1 MYPVQIEV
9 RTTST
14 NSEDEQSSRLSN
26 KKTTDKGYKLQVICY
41 TFLISTTTTNNNI
54 AVHGS

>member
-26 KKTTDKGYKLQVICY
+26 KKTTDKGYKLQVIYY
-41 TFLISTTTTNNNI
+41 TFLKNVQT
-54 AVHGS
+54 G